1 MALDNIDMVLQENNR
16 VKKLVDIPAYCVI
29 LEFVQLRLEIK
40 MRGSIR
46 MLVGFLIV
54 FGAVGTIEV
63 NPDANLLV
71 QMIVAGAGLAL
82 LYSGVSV
89 MREDLQ

>member
-1 MALDNIDMVLQENNR
+1 
-16 VKKLVDIPAYCVI
+16 
-29 LEFVQLRLEIK
+29 

-46 MLVGFLIV
+46 MLVGFLIT
-54 FGAVGTIEV
+54 FGAVGTIEID
-63 NPDANLLV
+63 PDANLLV

-82 LYSGVSV
+82 LYSGVSA

>member
-1 MALDNIDMVLQENNR
+1 
-16 VKKLVDIPAYCVI
+16 
-29 LEFVQLRLEIK
+29 

-63 NPDANLLV
+63 NPDADLIV
-71 QMIVAGAGLAL
+71 QMALAVAGLAL
-82 LYSGVSV
+82 MFTGVSV
-89 MREDLQ
+89 MREDA

>member
-1 MALDNIDMVLQENNR
+1 
-16 VKKLVDIPAYCVI
+16 
-29 LEFVQLRLEIK
+29 

-63 NPDANLLV
+63 NPDADLLV
-71 QMIVAGAGLAL
+71 QMVIAVAGLAL
-82 LYSGVSV
+82 MFNGVSA
-89 MREDLQ
+89 MQENAQ

>member
-1 MALDNIDMVLQENNR
+1 LKIV
-16 VKKLVDIPAYCVI
+16 VDFVSQYDI
-29 LEFVQLRLEIK
+29 LEFVQLIKRSK

-63 NPDANLLV
+63 NPDADLLV
-71 QMIVAGAGLAL
+71 QIVIAIGGLAVML
-82 LYSGVSV
+82 TGVSA
-89 MREDLQ
+89 MREDL

>member
-1 MALDNIDMVLQENNR
+1 
-16 VKKLVDIPAYCVI
+16 
-29 LEFVQLRLEIK
+29 

-71 QMIVAGAGLAL
+71 QMIVAGAGLAIMFT
-82 LYSGVSV
+82 GVSA